1 MFRRQ
6 HYVTLGVVV
15 VLVLIVLNLPQH
27 VSARLKLALGG
38 FFLPLFGLAGSAQSA
53 ARQAGDLVVPRK
65 DLIRELDQARQ
76 EIERLRVQV
85 RQGEATQ
92 RENSQLR
99 QLLDYQKQTAWKLK
113 AARVIGRDPANW
125 WRTVFIDLG
134 SHHGMREDL
143 PVLTPDGLVG
153 RISSVGLLRS
163 QVTLLG
169 DPNCRVSALIK
180 ETGDNGFIG
189 PNPASLLDNS
199 FVNLNYLARSTPPKP
214 GQFVVSG
221 GLELKPGQTILSSGQ
236 GGVFPKG
243 IPIGIVESTRSVG
256 YGLNTEARVK
266 LFVNLNALENVWVLL
281 P

>member
-1 MFRRQ
+1 MLKRQ
-6 HYVTLGVVV
+6 YYVTLGVLV

-27 VSARLKLALGG
+27 VSSRLKLAIGG
-38 FFLPLFGLAGSAQSA
+38 FFLPLFGIAGSTQSA
-53 ARQAGDLVVPRK
+53 AKKTGDVIVPRK
-65 DLIRELDQARQ
+65 DLVRELDQARQ
-76 EIERLRVQV
+76 EIEHLRLQL
-85 RQGEATQ
+85 RQGEDTL
-92 RENSQLR
+92 RENAQLR
-99 QLLDYQKQTAWKLK
+99 QFLDYQKLVPWKLK

-134 SHHGMREDL
+134 SRHGMREDL

-153 RISSVGLLRS
+153 RVSSVGLLRS

-169 DPNCRVSALIK
+169 DPNCRVSAVIK

-189 PNPASLLDNS
+189 PNAASLLDNS
-199 FVNLNYLARSTPPKP
+199 FVNLNHLARTAPVKQ
-214 GQFVVSG
+214 GQTVVSG
-221 GLELKPGQTILSSGQ
+221 GLELKPGQTVLSSGQ

-243 IPIGIVESTRSVG
+243 IPIGQVADTRSVG

-266 LFVNLNALENVWVLL
+266 LFVNLNALDNVWVLL